1 MTSSKVD
8 IHPEWLE
15 VLQDQ
20 FEADY
25 FKKLKLFLVG
35 EKKQFTIYPPGP
47 QIFSAFN
54 ETPFS
59 KTKLVIIGQDPYHGA
74 GQANGM
80 CFSVTDGIKPPPS
93 LKNIFKEINGDLGLP
108 IPTSGDLTPWAQQGV
123 LLINATLTVRASK
136 AGSHQKKGWEEF
148 TDTVIKRLSEKR
160 ENLIFLLWGNFAIA
174 KSKLIDQKKHHILTS
189 VHPSPLS
196 AHRGFWGCKHFSKAN
211 ELLIS
216 MKKEPINWEIK

>member
-15 VLQDQ
+15 VLKDQ

-25 FKKLKLFLVG
+25 FNKLKAFLIE
-35 EKKQFTIYPPGP
+35 EKKQYQVFPPGH
-47 QIFSAFN
+47 QIFAAFN

-59 KTKLVIIGQDPYHGA
+59 KTKLVIIGQDPYHGP

-80 CFSVTDGIKPPPS
+80 CFSVTDGIPPPPS
-93 LKNIFKEINGDLGLP
+93 LKNIFKEINGDLGLA
-108 IPTSGDLTPWAQQGV
+108 IPSSGDLTPWAQQGV

-174 KSKLIDQKKHHILTS
+174 KSKLIDQEKHHILSS

-196 AHRGFWGCKHFSKAN
+196 AHRGFLGCKHFSKAN